1 MEMTAA
7 HRAALQDILKWRRDV
22 RHFRPDPI
30 SAAALARL
38 RKAMDMAP
46 SVGNA
51 RPWRIL
57 QVTTPALRDAVVA
70 NFEAANRTAAAIYE
84 DGRRQDY
91 DNLKLAGLTDAPV
104 HLAIFTEHAPQEG
117 HGLGRQSMPEML
129 SYSTVAAIH
138 TLWLAARAE
147 NIGVG
152 WVSILDPDAVTQLL
166 QVPQTWK
173 LTAYLCL
180 GTPAFDDD
188 APLLDRK
195 DWQANT
201 PTQWRQI

>member
-30 SAAALARL
+30 SDAALQRL
-38 RKAMDMAP
+38 RNAMDMAP

-51 RPWRIL
+51 RPWRVL
-57 QVTTPALRDAVVA
+57 QVTTPALRDAVIA
-70 NFEAANRTAAAIYE
+70 NFEAANRTASAIYTDE
-84 DGRRQDY
+84 KRQDY
-91 DNLKLAGLTDAPV
+91 NELKLAGLTDAPV
-104 HLAIFTEHAPQEG
+104 HLAVFTEQEPQEG

-129 SYSTVAAIH
+129 TYSTVAAVH

-152 WVSILDPDAVTQLL
+152 WVSILDPEAVTRLL
-166 QVPQTWK
+166 KVPPTWT

-180 GTPAFDDD
+180 GLPAFDDD
-188 APLLDRK
+188 TPLLDRK

-201 PTQWRQI
+201 PTQWREI